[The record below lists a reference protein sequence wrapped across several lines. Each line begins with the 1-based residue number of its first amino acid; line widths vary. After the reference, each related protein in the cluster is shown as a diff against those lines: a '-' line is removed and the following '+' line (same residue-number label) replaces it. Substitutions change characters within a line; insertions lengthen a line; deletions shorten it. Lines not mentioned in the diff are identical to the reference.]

1 MQVFDNDMSVQQ
13 ILHPALSSVMPKTGW
28 HDSGCDKLVVTFL
41 VYVGSFP
48 LLKNASFSVR
58 NVL

>member
-1 MQVFDNDMSVQQ
+1 MQIFNNDMSVQQ
-13 ILHPALSSVMPKTGW
+13 FLLPALSSVMPKTAW
-28 HDSGCDKLVVTFL
+28 HDSGYDKLFVTFL